1 MARLKT
7 QMATAMRNLAS
18 QKGKLSLGKEDSLDK
33 EIKRF
38 DVAAQT
44 PSERKSRRTRRF
56 HMLRNKPS

>member
-1 MARLKT
+1 MTTFNTDPTILKSFRKKWKER
-7 QMATAMRNLAS
+7 AT
-18 QKGKLSLGKEDSLDK
+18 KDSLDK

-56 HMLRNKPS
+56 HMLRTKPS

>member
-7 QMATAMRNLAS
+7 QMSTAMRNIAS
-18 QKGKLSLGKEDSLDK
+18 QKRDTLDK
-33 EIKRF
+33 EIKRL
-38 DVAAQT
+38 DIAAQS

>member
-1 MARLKT
+1 MTTFYTDPTILKSFRKKWKER
-7 QMATAMRNLAS
+7 AT
-18 QKGKLSLGKEDSLDK
+18 KDSLDK

>member
-7 QMATAMRNLAS
+7 QVATAMRNWAS
-18 QKGKLSLGKEDSLDK
+18 QGSKDSLDK

-44 PSERKSRRTRRF
+44 PAERKKRRTRRF
-56 HMLRNKPS
+56 HMLGNKPS

>member
-7 QMATAMRNLAS
+7 QVATAMRNWVS
-18 QKGKLSLGKEDSLDK
+18 QGSKDSLDK

-44 PSERKSRRTRRF
+44 PAERKKRRTRRF
-56 HMLRNKPS
+56 HMLGNKPS